1 MSNNT
6 GFPFDYKLQKH
17 NPDESATAATLK
29 LVLYSFWES
38 SCSWRV
44 NFALNLKGISY
55 EHRAVNLVK
64 GEQFTKD
71 LYPRNALLPADPKLR
86 AINLQEL
93 RITEI
98 MYDFVD
104 FEVYFGGA
112 FNDSGEKC
120 YKGGD
125 VTLFQS
131 LNAGALNFSK
141 VKEMLVGCCNR
152 PVSKFYFHVPNTSL
166 DEGLRLLCPETFPVM
181 IEMALESKEVME
193 IYIQHVELE
202 SESESDSEF
211 DAYVASLDNNS
222 EEGDGDDD
230 NNDDDDDDDDDDAAS
245 LDHMSEDDDD
255 EELISA
261 RVRLQEEEI
270 KKTEKM
276 RVQND
281 DLSCSKGKKKLT
293 DCGNISGDIG
303 DYASEYAESDEDGG
317 SVSESDDNQSS
328 SNISKRGNWPVFDPN
343 TPWDK
348 QVPDEHHS
356 EAQDF
361 EGQIEVPV
369 HFEVPLNFEDP
380 VESQIVVDPI
390 VAGSQPEENV
400 QEVTV
405 EPVESDDSVEIVAEK
420 TGSVKTGI
428 RRSTRLQM
436 KGQNVQNKGDDSD
449 SDDSEFD
456 LVLNDH
462 LDRIRKTLGLNDHQ
476 QKNEDSVKSGKRLVL
491 QLQDEEDDENSKEED
506 ELDAEAISGSNIVT
520 PTTSV
525 RVQTPSPNSGNKMA
539 QDEGEMSK
547 PSSKK
552 GKKKK
557 KEKGLSLRGSKKGD
571 KKKKGKMVVQ
581 AEAQEEPGVAP
592 VEAQEIEPKLP
603 KKKKRRKLKFV
614 PYWLK

>member
-1 MSNNT
+1 
-6 GFPFDYKLQKH
+6 
-17 NPDESATAATLK
+17 
-29 LVLYSFWES
+29 
-38 SCSWRV
+38 
-44 NFALNLKGISY
+44 
-55 EHRAVNLVK
+55 
-64 GEQFTKD
+64 
-71 LYPRNALLPADPKLR
+71 
-86 AINLQEL
+86 
-93 RITEI
+93 

-131 LNAGALNFSK
+131 FNAGALNFSK

-230 NNDDDDDDDDDDAAS
+230 NNDDDDDDDDDDDAS

-348 QVPDEHHS
+348 QVPENGMRFASQEQLRHMVINYSVSNGRSIRFARSARNKVLAVCGRDGSCPWRLYATSMQGEDMQIKSLNSSHSCVKRFKSSLVNTRWIAKEYETVIRANTNWKLKDIQKAILDRHH
-356 EAQDF
+356 
-361 EGQIEVPV
+361 VPV
-369 HFEVPLNFEDP
+369 SLSQCYRAKQYVEHDRDGHLINHYKKLWDYASELKRSNPGSTVELVTKQMNPGSPSSPEIFEKMYICLNALKMGWTAGCRP
-380 VESQIVVDPI
+380 VIGLDGCFLKTYCRGELLSAIGRDGNNNMFPIAWAVVD
-390 VAGSQPEENV
+390 
-400 QEVTV
+400 V
-405 EPVESDDSVEIVAEK
+405 ETTESWHWFLTNLINDI
-420 TGSVKTGI
+420 
-428 RRSTRLQM
+428 
-436 KGQNVQNKGDDSD
+436 GQAFGGG
-449 SDDSEFD
+449 
-456 LVLNDH
+456 
-462 LDRIRKTLGLNDHQ
+462 LGLTFISDQ
-476 QKNEDSVKSGKRLVL
+476 QKV
-491 QLQDEEDDENSKEED
+491 
-506 ELDAEAISGSNIVT
+506 
-520 PTTSV
+520 
-525 RVQTPSPNSGNKMA
+525 
-539 QDEGEMSK
+539 
-547 PSSKK
+547 
-552 GKKKK
+552 
-557 KEKGLSLRGSKKGD
+557 
-571 KKKKGKMVVQ
+571 
-581 AEAQEEPGVAP
+581 
-592 VEAQEIEPKLP
+592 
-603 KKKKRRKLKFV
+603 
-614 PYWLK
+614 

>member
-1 MSNNT
+1 
-6 GFPFDYKLQKH
+6 
-17 NPDESATAATLK
+17 
-29 LVLYSFWES
+29 
-38 SCSWRV
+38 
-44 NFALNLKGISY
+44 
-55 EHRAVNLVK
+55 
-64 GEQFTKD
+64 
-71 LYPRNALLPADPKLR
+71 
-86 AINLQEL
+86 
-93 RITEI
+93 

-230 NNDDDDDDDDDDAAS
+230 NNDDDDDDDDDDDAAS

-303 DYASEYAESDEDGG
+303 DYA
-317 SVSESDDNQSS
+317 
-328 SNISKRGNWPVFDPN
+328 K
-343 TPWDK
+343 
-348 QVPDEHHS
+348 
-356 EAQDF
+356 
-361 EGQIEVPV
+361 
-369 HFEVPLNFEDP
+369 
-380 VESQIVVDPI
+380 
-390 VAGSQPEENV
+390 
-400 QEVTV
+400 
-405 EPVESDDSVEIVAEK
+405 
-420 TGSVKTGI
+420 
-428 RRSTRLQM
+428 
-436 KGQNVQNKGDDSD
+436 
-449 SDDSEFD
+449 
-456 LVLNDH
+456 
-462 LDRIRKTLGLNDHQ
+462 
-476 QKNEDSVKSGKRLVL
+476 
-491 QLQDEEDDENSKEED
+491 
-506 ELDAEAISGSNIVT
+506 
-520 PTTSV
+520 
-525 RVQTPSPNSGNKMA
+525 
-539 QDEGEMSK
+539 
-547 PSSKK
+547 
-552 GKKKK
+552 
-557 KEKGLSLRGSKKGD
+557 KGLSLRGSKKGD